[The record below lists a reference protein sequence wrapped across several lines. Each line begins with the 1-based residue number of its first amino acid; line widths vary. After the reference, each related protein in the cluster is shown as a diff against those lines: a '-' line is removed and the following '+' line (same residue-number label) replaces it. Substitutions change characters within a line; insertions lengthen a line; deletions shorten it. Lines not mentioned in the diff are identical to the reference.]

1 MNFFTIVFS
10 CIFMLTI
17 KDSIYTYPL
26 TVSTNLA
33 NLSPSQIDQL
43 CSYVSQL
50 PQKQK
55 PTSKTMTSTEKRFAM
70 PFPDMNRF
78 LSTSHKI
85 HHNHHNE
92 PLTKSGTET
101 SGSKK
106 HDFHAY
112 LCSITK
118 DSEEMTNFIS
128 VFIKEH
134 GEPPAFNLFESCE
147 EVSKRDLSQYEK
159 KDEISAAIRINELSQ
174 FCLNRPQTRF
184 SKRWKHSSNRIH
196 IQLKWILI
204 SSEDEQSKIFEKKNY
219 KRDRSDDQHVCGR
232 IYFSEES
239 EKIMFGLIVLLIT
252 LTLITHSCCDPSTA
266 NVYVDEQQ
274 EQCSQQSN
282 DDTSCTDGDG
292 KTFCKIFD
300 QLTSSNLHSE
310 KMADANERS
319 FIMIKPDGVQRGLVG
334 DILRRFEQRGYKL
347 VALKMIQAP
356 RALLESHYEEH
367 KGKKFYEPLLSY
379 IGSGPVVAMVWEGLN
394 VITVG
399 RKMLG
404 ATDPAKSEPGTI
416 RGDYAIVTGRNI
428 VHGSDSDKAAKR
440 EIDLWFRPD
449 EIANW
454 PHTAERWIYE

>member
-184 SKRWKHSSNRIH
+184 SKRWKHSVDGPISIDFIH
-196 IQLKWILI
+196 Q
-204 SSEDEQSKIFEKKNY
+204 
-219 KRDRSDDQHVCGR
+219 
-232 IYFSEES
+232 
-239 EKIMFGLIVLLIT
+239 M
-252 LTLITHSCCDPSTA
+252 
-266 NVYVDEQQ
+266 
-274 EQCSQQSN
+274 
-282 DDTSCTDGDG
+282 
-292 KTFCKIFD
+292 
-300 QLTSSNLHSE
+300 
-310 KMADANERS
+310 
-319 FIMIKPDGVQRGLVG
+319 
-334 DILRRFEQRGYKL
+334 
-347 VALKMIQAP
+347 
-356 RALLESHYEEH
+356 LESR
-367 KGKKFYEPLLSY
+367 KVKSY
-379 IGSGPVVAMVWEGLN
+379 PYPAEM
-394 VITVG
+394 
-399 RKMLG
+399 
-404 ATDPAKSEPGTI
+404 DP
-416 RGDYAIVTGRNI
+416 Y
-428 VHGSDSDKAAKR
+428 
-440 EIDLWFRPD
+440 
-449 EIANW
+449 
-454 PHTAERWIYE
+454 